1 MLEHGATGH
10 CTSSGGHPDA
20 LTTHLPSEKWCLWDP
35 AWNYT
40 PPVGERD
47 KNEHPGVPHAWQKL
61 PTGTIFGP
69 STVLARQPR
78 VPMCL
83 QAWVPTVTYHTLF
96 SRSVVS
102 HHQHHRATGNERRK
116 WQSQGSGWAPC
127 PGRCLCSSYRSVL
140 ALGTVPGRLMSRS
153 LRLEERER
161 ASVSM

>member
-61 PTGTIFGP
+61 PTGTTFGP
-69 STVLARQPR
+69 STMLARQPR

-83 QAWVPTVTYHTLF
+83 QAWVPTITYHTLF

-102 HHQHHRATGNERRK
+102 HHQHHRATANKRRK
-116 WQSQGSGWAPC
+116 WQSG
-127 PGRCLCSSYRSVL
+127 
-140 ALGTVPGRLMSRS
+140 
-153 LRLEERER
+153 LRLGSLPWAVPVQLLPQCLGVGHSAGPVDVQIPAAGGEREP
-161 ASVSM
+161 V